1 VQTVNYGEFS
11 GNVHRHFAGKRAPTN
26 VSIELT
32 RRCPLDCLH
41 CYNNLPM
48 GDQAAQA
55 QELTFAEHVRLLD
68 ELVAAGTFWILYSGG
83 EIFARKDFL
92 DIYTEAKKRGFLI
105 TLFTNGILIN
115 ERIADHLAKYR
126 PFAIEITLYG
136 ATRETYEKLTQ
147 KPGSYDRCM
156 RGIQLLLERNLPLKL
171 KTVPTTINQHE
182 VYEMKHLA
190 ESLGVPFKF
199 DPLVNPRIDC
209 SQSPLAVRLS
219 PEQVVAL
226 EFRDTKRKE
235 EYRRLAK
242 RDRDAAPTKASTA
255 NQRYTCGGGVNGCAV
270 DPTGKMTICVI
281 SHQQGYNIRNGSFRE
296 GWDGKLQE
304 IRTQPRTRA
313 TICDGCQ
320 IKTLCSMCP
329 ANGEL
334 ENGDPESPVDFLCQV
349 AHLRAYVLG
358 FAVPDHATQHA
369 ECPNCEA
376 GPNHAALLDAAAR
389 IDRQKDGIDL
399 LLAGKA
405 ASPVLN
411 VLQSAGGCVSEG
423 CNSCSAVHS

>member
-1 VQTVNYGEFS
+1 MLTVNYGEFS
-11 GNVHRHFAGKRAPTN
+11 GKLHRHFAGKRAPTN
-26 VSIELT
+26 VSLELT

-48 GDQAAQA
+48 GDQAARS

-68 ELVAAGTFWILYSGG
+68 ELVAAGTLWILYSGG

-226 EFRDTKRKE
+226 EFRDLERKE

-242 RDRDAAPTKASTA
+242 RDMETAAKKVSTEK
-255 NQRYTCGGGVNGCAV
+255 QRYTCGGGMNACAV
-270 DPTGKMTICVI
+270 DPTGMMTICVI
-281 SHQQGYNIRNGSFRE
+281 SHQQGYDIRKGSFQE
-296 GWDGKLQE
+296 GWDGPLQE

-320 IKTLCSMCP
+320 IKTFCSMCP

-349 AHLRAYVLG
+349 AHLRANVLG
-358 FAVPDHATQHA
+358 YAVPRHDTQHS
-369 ECPNCEA
+369 ECPNCE
-376 GPNHAALLDAAAR
+376 GGRNHAALLDAAAR
-389 IDRQKDGIDL
+389 IDLQKSEIDL
-399 LLAGKA
+399 LPERKSAT
-405 ASPVLN
+405 PVLN
-411 VLQSAGGCVSEG
+411 VLQSTSGGVSEG
-423 CNSCSAVHS
+423 CNACSAVHA